1 MLNTNKLSIRK
12 NDTVQVIAGKEKGK
26 TGKILKV
33 DTKSGRVTVEKVN
46 MVKKHTKPT
55 QTSQGGIAEKEL
67 PLHYS
72 NVLLM
77 CAKCNRGVRH
87 SHKLVEGKAAAAKG
101 SKGAKTATA
110 SGKAKLKKV
119 RVCKR
124 CGESLEATA

>member
-33 DTKSGRVTVEKVN
+33 DTKTGRVTVEKVN
-46 MVKKHTKPT
+46 MVKKHTKAT
-55 QTSQGGIAEKEL
+55 QANASGGIVEKEL

-87 SHKLVEGKAAAAKG
+87 GHKVMAASAGKGKKA
-101 SKGAKTATA
+101 GAKTAD
-110 SGKAKLKKV
+110 AKKEKKV

>member
-1 MLNTNKLSIRK
+1 MLITNKLSIRK

-33 DTKSGRVTVEKVN
+33 DTKTGRVTVEKVN

-87 SHKLVEGKAAAAKG
+87 SHKLIEAKAAAAKG
-101 SKGAKTATA
+101 AKSAKATAT
-110 SGKAKLKKV
+110 SGKAKKV

>member
-12 NDTVQVIAGKEKGK
+12 NDTVQVISGREKGK
-26 TGKILKV
+26 TGKILNV
-33 DTKSGRVTVEKVN
+33 DTKTGRVTIEKVN
-46 MVKKHTKPT
+46 LVKKHVKPS
-55 QTSQGGIAEKEL
+55 QTSQGGITEREL

-87 SHKLVEGKAAAAKG
+87 SHKLVEATSAKVKKSAKAAEGKTG
-101 SKGAKTATA
+101 NSKA
-110 SGKAKLKKV
+110 KKV

>member
-12 NDTVQVIAGKEKGK
+12 NDMVQVIAGKEKGK
-26 TGKILKV
+26 TGKIMKI
-33 DTKSGRVTVEKVN
+33 DTKTGRVTVEKVN

-87 SHKLVEGKAAAAKG
+87 SHKLVEASTA
-101 SKGAKTATA
+101 KGAKGAKATT
-110 SGKAKLKKV
+110 SSNKKTKKV